1 MSKHL
6 TRSSARLA
14 AYGLAVLGLLL
25 GGCKGVEQPGE
36 RQARGGLASVAS
48 RYRPEGQRPSLPPLT
63 TNAALGDFLTFAM
76 LNQPQIEAAYFDWAG
91 SVEKITVERS
101 LPDPKLTFQA
111 YIQNSLTSLMPG
123 LMQDMP
129 GRGKLKAA
137 ANVAAA
143 ESNAKYFA
151 FETSILRTA
160 FSVKQAY
167 YQLWFLDKKLRV
179 NRQTLALLADLE
191 KSARARNE
199 VGQSTLQD
207 VYRAQIEQDKI
218 ATEITNLEDS
228 RQPLLAQLKGAL
240 GLTRGQPDP
249 PLPSRFESTTLDLDG
264 GALLDTAFTRNPR
277 LKAMESEVRLAE
289 ALIGM
294 AHKSKAPDFSAG
306 LQAEIYSPPFY
317 WPQGSM
323 TLPIW
328 RDKIAAQIAGA
339 QAGKSAAEARLN
351 SEQIMVTVEFAMQ
364 TYDYREV
371 TRKLSLLRDKLIPKA
386 GKSLEIAR
394 AGYMSGQIDFF
405 NLMDA
410 ERSWLDFQMEEVEA
424 RTRREI
430 ILADLSLSIA
440 GIPPEDAPI
449 LRSPS
454 NETSPTAALRN
465 AKP

>member
-1 MSKHL
+1 MSKQIS
-6 TRSSARLA
+6 RSTAGIAVCS
-14 AYGLAVLGLLL
+14 LAVLGLLL
-25 GGCKGVEQPGE
+25 GGCKGGEQPGE
-36 RQARGGLASVAS
+36 RRARGDLASVTGL
-48 RYRPEGQRPSLPPLT
+48 YRPEGQRSALPSLT
-63 TNAALGDFLTFAM
+63 TNAVVGEFLIYAM

-111 YIQNSLTSLMPG
+111 YIQNTLTSLMPG
-123 LMQDMP
+123 LMQDIP

-143 ESNAKYFA
+143 ESNSKYFA
-151 FETSILRTA
+151 FETTILRTA
-160 FSVKQAY
+160 FSVKQSY
-167 YQLWFLDKKLRV
+167 YQLWFLEEKIRI

-218 ATEITNLEDS
+218 TTEISNLEDS
-228 RQPLLAQLKGAL
+228 RQPLTAQLKAAMGM
-240 GLTRGQPDP
+240 TRGQPDP
-249 PLPSRFESTTLDLDG
+249 PMPSRFESTALDLDG
-264 GALLDTAFTRNPR
+264 SALLDTAFTRNPR

-289 ALIGM
+289 ALIGL
-294 AHKSKAPDFSAG
+294 ARKSKAPDFSAG
-306 LQAEIYSPPFY
+306 LQSEVYTPPFY

-323 TLPIW
+323 SLPIW

-339 QAGKSAAEARLN
+339 QAGKRAAEARLT
-351 SEQIMVTVEFAMQ
+351 SEQIMVTVDFAMK
-364 TYDYREV
+364 TYDYREI
-371 TRKLSLLRDKLIPKA
+371 TRNLALLRDKLIPKA

-410 ERSWLDFQMEEVEA
+410 ERSLLDFQLQEVEA

-430 ILADLSLSIA
+430 TLADLSLSIA
-440 GIPPEDAPI
+440 GITPEDAPI
-449 LRSPS
+449 LRPLP
-454 NETSPTAALRN
+454 NESSSSATLRN
-465 AKP
+465 SKH